1 MKIEICQS
9 LCTLNELFQLASEHL
24 DKLQSAGIIPPEFA
38 EIRKAA
44 AGQLRA
50 EINCKVIDAL
60 SIPEADE
67 AASFERLRI
76 ELETKQKGVTE

>member
-24 DKLQSAGIIPPEFA
+24 DKLQSAGILPAKFA

-60 SIPEADE
+60 SIPEAQD
-67 AASFERLRI
+67 AAQFERQKI
-76 ELETKQKGVTE
+76 ELEGKLKAD